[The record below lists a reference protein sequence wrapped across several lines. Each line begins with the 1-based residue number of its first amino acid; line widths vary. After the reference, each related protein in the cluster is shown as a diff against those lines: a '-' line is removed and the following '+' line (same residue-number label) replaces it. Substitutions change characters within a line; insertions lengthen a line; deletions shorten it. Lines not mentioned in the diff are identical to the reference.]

1 MGERN
6 FIEEIILYTSVSK
19 YGDSRGYQDLSL
31 GIIQV
36 LLCCNQKWRWAGY
49 QNVINH
55 RLSMMSEKCTA
66 NTTVTTTIKERE
78 QFTVSAG
85 VASRRWDYAF
95 FSVSLIFSKLSR
107 PSAMSKYNFFS
118 KKKNLKIK
126 RGVRA
131 GKVKG
136 KSW

>member
-19 YGDSRGYQDLSL
+19 YGDSRGSQDLSL
-31 GIIQV
+31 GIIKV

-66 NTTVTTTIKERE
+66 NTTVTTIKERE
-78 QFTVSAG
+78 QFTVSTG
-85 VASRRWDYAF
+85 VASRKWDYAF
-95 FSVSLIFSKLSR
+95 FSVSLIFSKLPR

-118 KKKNLKIK
+118 KKTLKIK

-136 KSW
+136 KGW